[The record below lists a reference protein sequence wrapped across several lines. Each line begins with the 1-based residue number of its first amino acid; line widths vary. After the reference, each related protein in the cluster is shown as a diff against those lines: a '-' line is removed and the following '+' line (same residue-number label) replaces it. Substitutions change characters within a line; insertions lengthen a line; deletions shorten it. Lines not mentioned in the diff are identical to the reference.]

1 VSPGFKREQLSAR
14 YDVASIDEDTWHSY
28 SGDKTE
34 RIISRI
40 LSTLPAPSNL
50 LLNAGCG
57 VYPVTVPHWQEI
69 SLDLFATPLK
79 MRSPA
84 ICASVEA
91 LPFKPNVFGGLVC
104 VGEVLGYCDPGK
116 AIKEFARVLMGK
128 GILVCDFSST
138 RSFRYWLTKAY
149 GRAADIVTQQYNG
162 QPERTWAYH
171 PGYIESLLIS
181 AGFEIH
187 QRIGTHMWSALA
199 CRIGFSMKSAVRLQN
214 KLDGIEGPHR
224 YADLMTIVAV
234 RSENAK

>member
-1 VSPGFKREQLSAR
+1 VSSGFKREQLSAR

-34 RIISRI
+34 RVISRI
-40 LSTLPAPSNL
+40 LSTWPAPSTL

-57 VYPVTVPHWQEI
+57 VYRLTVPYWQEI
-69 SLDLFATPLK
+69 SLDLFPTPLK
-79 MRSPA
+79 MRSHA
-84 ICASVEA
+84 ICGSVEA
-91 LPFKPNVFGGLVC
+91 LPFKPNIFGALVC
-104 VGEVLGYCDPGK
+104 VGEVLGYCDPVK

-138 RSFRYWLTKAY
+138 QSFRYWLTKTY

-171 PGYIESLLIS
+171 PGYIESLLVS
-181 AGFEIH
+181 AGFEIY
-187 QRIGTHMWSALA
+187 QCIGAHTWSALA
-199 CRIGFSMKSAVRLQN
+199 SRVGFSMKSAVRFQ
-214 KLDGIEGPHR
+214 KRLDGIEGPNR

-234 RSENAK
+234 RSESVK